1 MRQQLESLSARIEV
15 REVPTVGAQKKS
27 DIISP
32 GNQSFMKEMVLS
44 KEHRAVE
51 IMPL

>member
-1 MRQQLESLSARIEV
+1 MRQQLESLSAQIEV
-15 REVPTVGAQKKS
+15 REVPTVGAQKS